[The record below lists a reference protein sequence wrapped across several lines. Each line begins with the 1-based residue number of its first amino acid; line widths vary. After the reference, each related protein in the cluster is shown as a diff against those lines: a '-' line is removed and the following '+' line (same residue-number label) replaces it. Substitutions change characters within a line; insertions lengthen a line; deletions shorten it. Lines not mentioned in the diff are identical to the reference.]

1 MREQRDRIIVRM
13 AFLLRGILFLFLG
26 SCAHLEERVQTL
38 ERDLSDLR
46 KTQALLSAQ
55 VRQVDRLNQTTYL
68 LQDSL
73 EKLGLEIESLR
84 KEIEDLKTR
93 MKILEAATFQPP
105 SKAREEPKEA
115 QVPKESPSRGD
126 ESDPRSLY
134 QEGYR
139 SMTLGRYEDA
149 LSSFR
154 RLKERFPE
162 HELADNAYYWMGE
175 IYLKVNKPDEAFQAF
190 TTILERYPGGNKVPD
205 ALYKLAL
212 LESERK
218 NFTIARSY
226 LERILKEYPWSP
238 VVDKARERLNTLP
251 P

>member
-1 MREQRDRIIVRM
+1 MGNFLGQ
-13 AFLLRGILFLFLG
+13 LLRVWFPILAISLG
-26 SCAHLEERVQTL
+26 LGGCRGHLEERVQSL

-73 EKLGLEIESLR
+73 EKLGLELEAIR
-84 KEIEDLKTR
+84 KELEEIRTR
-93 MKILEAATFQPP
+93 LKILEAATFQPP
-105 SKAREEPKEA
+105 PRPGSPEKHAEESQDTAPLL
-115 QVPKESPSRGD
+115 SPR
-126 ESDPRSLY
+126 DPRALY
-134 QEGYR
+134 QDGY
-139 SMTLGRYEDA
+139 SNMKVGRYEDA

-154 RLKERFPE
+154 TIAEEFPD

-175 IYLKVNKPDEAFQAF
+175 IYLKMNRQEEAYQAF
-190 TTILERYPGGNKVPD
+190 RTILQRYPAGNKVPD

-212 LESERK
+212 IEIERK
-218 NFTIARSY
+218 NFSSARED
-226 LERILKEYPWSP
+226 LEKILREYPWSP
-238 VVDKARERLNTLP
+238 VVDKARERLNSLP